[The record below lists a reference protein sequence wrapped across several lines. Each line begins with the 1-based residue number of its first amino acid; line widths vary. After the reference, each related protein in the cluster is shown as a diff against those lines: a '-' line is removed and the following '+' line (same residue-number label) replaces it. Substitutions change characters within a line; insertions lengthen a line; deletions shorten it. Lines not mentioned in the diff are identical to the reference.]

1 MHHNPISGT
10 DDSAP
15 DVVVV
20 LNADDPSGREIVR
33 ILVRNGHR
41 VVVCGRHATD
51 LTRMLHGYGAD
62 QVMAIAADASD
73 PRQLRELCRRAT
85 DRYGTVTTILDAAGR
100 QMPRLRLAS

>member
-1 MHHNPISGT
+1 MHLNPASGT
-10 DDSAP
+10 LDPGP

-20 LNADDPSGREIVR
+20 LNADDPNGRQIVQ

-41 VVVCGRHATD
+41 VIICGRHATD
-51 LTRMLHGYGAD
+51 LTRMLHGYDAD
-62 QVMAIAADASD
+62 QVMAIAADSTD

-85 DRYGTVTTILDAAGR
+85 DRFGTVTTILDAAGR

>member
-1 MHHNPISGT
+1 MHHNAASGT
-10 DDSAP
+10 DNSAP

-85 DRYGTVTTILDAAGR
+85 DRFGTVTTILDAAGS